1 MPKYL
6 FEVTYTAEGSKG
18 LQKDGGSK
26 RRTVAQSLIESL
38 GGKLESLYFAFG
50 GSDVFVIADLPDNS
64 AAASVS
70 LTLGASG
77 AMHSKTSVLLSPEEI
92 DKAVKKNVIYAP
104 PGR

>member
-6 FEVTYTAEGSKG
+6 FEVTYTAEGTKG

-26 RRTVAQSLIESL
+26 RRTVAQALIESL
-38 GGKLESLYFAFG
+38 GGKLEAIYFAFG
-50 GSDVFVIADLPDNS
+50 GTDVFVIADLPDNA

-70 LTLGASG
+70 LTLASSG
-77 AMHSKTSVLLSPEEI
+77 AMHSKTSVLLAPEEI